1 MMGNGRIY
9 VCHTFY
15 HVYISFL
22 KEFALDK
29 NENGNATMVLSTM
42 SNDFGDIAP
51 RIKASGMFKD
61 VVIFEEKNEK
71 FLPELAK
78 YKQDKGNILLNM
90 FSRIKFTRLYAKLE
104 APYVPVDFRKYNDI
118 FVFCDS
124 DPIGTYLNQN
134 RIKYHALE
142 DGLNNQA
149 AVVLAR
155 FDNRGAFGLK
165 KFFSMYLNLIFIQD
179 GYSKYCID
187 MEVNDVSLIKY
198 PFKKYKELPRHKLVD
213 RLTQEEKDILIDVFV
228 KDINKLRN
236 QVKQALGGDNIII
249 LTEPLCSLD
258 VREQIFRD
266 LYNTYREDGN
276 VFFKIHPRDE
286 LDYDKCFPDVF
297 KFDKTVPMEILNFFT
312 DLRFKKVVGVFTNL
326 EGIKFAD
333 EKVFLGTD
341 FMDKYEDPEKHNM
354 AEKI

>member
-1 MMGNGRIY
+1 
-9 VCHTFY
+9 
-15 HVYISFL
+15 
-22 KEFALDK
+22 
-29 NENGNATMVLSTM
+29 
-42 SNDFGDIAP
+42 
-51 RIKASGMFKD
+51 
-61 VVIFEEKNEK
+61 
-71 FLPELAK
+71 
-78 YKQDKGNILLNM
+78 
-90 FSRIKFTRLYAKLE
+90 
-104 APYVPVDFRKYNDI
+104 
-118 FVFCDS
+118 
-124 DPIGTYLNQN
+124 
-134 RIKYHALE
+134 
-142 DGLNNQA
+142 
-149 AVVLAR
+149 
-155 FDNRGAFGLK
+155 
-165 KFFSMYLNLIFIQD
+165 
-179 GYSKYCID
+179 